1 MTNKGIARRR
11 AFSGQGYISP
21 NSIQDFGSKH
31 IAQCCRLVYKNASI
45 VCTSLGEPDDDS
57 TSTLTDEVSILPW
70 MLQSLGIRHGELIT
84 YELVSDEEI
93 TSVDQLH
100 VEILY
105 QFPRTLM
112 PITRQLK
119 YVASGSL
126 FSIRIVGQLYVCRVL
141 DALNTQGHSVVFGEV
156 SAPTSVIL
164 RSAAVTPSTDWNH
177 RWDHYPWLQRIQYA
191 GFAGYD
197 TVVTDLLFHL
207 RLALAMDHAAIT
219 SNGLLVQGVGGVGKS
234 WLLRTMQ
241 SELEKVGIPVV
252 SIDSWSLLLS
262 EDLNHNFAN
271 GLDPEGPGVLLLDNV
286 DALFDEGEVTSIGR
300 KLLQQL
306 DLWAGRRVAV
316 IATSTST
323 LPSTA
328 TRTGRLERRFVLD
341 VPTEDMRQSILLRL
355 LHGDKS
361 LASRLAAITGGYVAR
376 DLKKIVRRATAS
388 AKLTLGSD
396 SPTWLE
402 LVKAQGSI
410 EPSQLQD
417 LNVQRP
423 VKAET
428 WDRFAGYTTVKQRL
442 IDLVSY
448 RFEKKAA
455 LQRLGVESVSGILLY
470 GPSGCGKSML
480 VRGLAAA
487 SRANFVQVQSSKLL
501 SKYFGETEQ
510 SIRSLFARARAS
522 APCLLFFDEI
532 DAITA
537 KRTFGDEGQDASG
550 VFARVLSTLLNEM
563 DGIEGHTTDV
573 IVVAATNR
581 LEALDA
587 ALVRPGRMDQAIH
600 LGLPNIVDRVA
611 IFQEYAKAMPL
622 ASDVDLVALALLA
635 GDSMT
640 GAGISAVCKEA
651 AFRALRENEDAN
663 TVHQRHFTEAMAAVA
678 AQQS

>member
-1 MTNKGIARRR
+1 
-11 AFSGQGYISP
+11 
-21 NSIQDFGSKH
+21 
-31 IAQCCRLVYKNASI
+31 
-45 VCTSLGEPDDDS
+45 
-57 TSTLTDEVSILPW
+57 
-70 MLQSLGIRHGELIT
+70 MLQSLGIRHGELII

-93 TSVDQLH
+93 TSVEQLH

-112 PITRQLK
+112 PSKKRNDIPQVLRDGTLDIASIVTRQLK

-126 FSIRIVGQLYVCRVL
+126 FSIRIVGQIYMCRVL
-141 DALNTQGHSVVFGEV
+141 DALDTQGHSVVFGEV

-164 RSAAVTPSTDWNH
+164 RSAAVMPSTDWNH
-177 RWDHYPWLQRIQYA
+177 RWDHYPWLQRIQDA

-207 RLALAMDHAAIT
+207 RLALAMDHAVIT

-234 WLLRTMQ
+234 LLLRTLQ
-241 SELEKVGIPVV
+241 SELEKIGIPVV

-328 TRTGRLERRFVLD
+328 TRTGRFERRFVLD

-361 LASRLAAITGGYVAR
+361 LARRLAAITGGYVAR
-376 DLKKIVRRATAS
+376 DLQKIVRRATAS

-455 LQRLGVESVSGILLY
+455 LQRLGVESVS
-470 GPSGCGKSML
+470 
-480 VRGLAAA
+480 
-487 SRANFVQVQSSKLL
+487 
-501 SKYFGETEQ
+501 
-510 SIRSLFARARAS
+510 
-522 APCLLFFDEI
+522 
-532 DAITA
+532 
-537 KRTFGDEGQDASG
+537 DEGQDASG